1 MTTYL
6 LDSNIFIQAKNLHLR
21 AGLLPGVLAVAG

>member
-6 LDSNIFIQAKNLHLR
+6 LDSNIFIQAKNLHWPTGR
-21 AGLLPGVLAVAG
+21 GKGLVPSS